1 MHAGV
6 QLYVPKLNKK
16 IIDILQ
22 TEDTY
27 IDMDKIVKMKN
38 VILFCP
44 LFLKL
49 HPFLG
54 WIVLVYIW
62 Q

>member
-1 MHAGV
+1 M
-6 QLYVPKLNKK
+6 PKSEK

-27 IDMDKIVKMKN
+27 IDMDKIIVKMKN

-44 LFLKL
+44 LFFKISSFFPLY
-49 HPFLG
+49 LG

-62 Q
+62 T